1 MGGRNRMRKK
11 LRIAMVGQKSI
22 PARFGGIETHVD
34 QLSTRL
40 AAMGHDVSVF
50 CRNRFRPAPGEIAA
64 TSGFELGPEGL
75 TYKKVKLLY
84 RPSINTKHLDAAT
97 HAFVC
102 AAESALRW
110 QFDIVHF
117 HGIGPSAFVPIARM
131 GGRTVVTTV
140 HALDWRQVKWGKWA
154 KRAILKGEDT
164 GVRSSDGVIA
174 VSRVITDYVE
184 KRYGVRPLHIPNG
197 ASIVPPRPA
206 DKIREWGLQGN
217 DYILTVGRIIPD
229 KGLHHLIEAFAG
241 IPGPMRLVIV
251 GSESPRTAYSDRLE
265 KMAEA
270 RVIFT
275 GDLYGEALEEMYSNC
290 RLYVLAS
297 EIEGLPITVCEAM
310 AFGRCVLLSD
320 IPENAE
326 VGGDAAAYFAV
337 GNALSLR
344 ESLASLLGRDAEI
357 VARGEMGRRRVES
370 QFNWDRLVE
379 SLEEFYLE
387 TLERRRGRLR

>member
-1 MGGRNRMRKK
+1 MAKR
-11 LRIAMVGQKSI
+11 LRIAMIGQKSI
-22 PARFGGIETHVD
+22 PARFGGIETHVE

-40 AAMGHDVSVF
+40 AARGHGVWVY
-50 CRNRFRPAPGEIAA
+50 CRNRFKPAPEELAA
-64 TSGFELGPEGL
+64 TQGFTRGSDGL
-75 TYKKVKLLY
+75 AYKNVGLVY

-97 HAFVC
+97 HAFLC

-117 HGIGPSAFVPIARM
+117 HGIGPSAFVPVARF
-131 GGRTVVTTV
+131 GGRAVLSTV

-174 VSRVITDYVE
+174 VSRIIADYVE
-184 KRYGVRPLHIPNG
+184 KRYGVRARYIPNG
-197 ASIVPPRPA
+197 ASILPPRIPNA
-206 DKIREWGLQGN
+206 IRRWGLEGN

-229 KGLHHLIEAFAG
+229 KGLHHLIEAFKG
-241 IPGPMRLVIV
+241 VPSPLRLVIV
-251 GSESPRTAYSDRLE
+251 GSESPWTDYSRRLE
-265 KMAEA
+265 EMADG

-275 GDLYGEALEEMYSNC
+275 GDLYGETLEEMYSNC

-326 VGGDAAAYFAV
+326 VGGDAARYFAV
-337 GNALSLR
+337 GDARSLR
-344 ESLASLLGRDAEI
+344 ESLSGLIDKDAEI
-357 VARGEMGRRRVES
+357 AARGEMGRRRIETH
-370 QFNWDRLVE
+370 FNWDRLVE
-379 SLEEFYLE
+379 ALEAYYYE
-387 TLERRRGRLR
+387 TLEKRRGRVR